1 MAKTTERER
10 EQKKNKSADW
20 KKTKFMFYHIKRSC
34 FCVLLDWIWR
44 FSWHFTT
51 LFFRKKIQHFE
62 NNFRSSLDIFFFSV
76 LCLVLND
83 WHEMILDYELFFILL
98 NDFVKRHYRRN
109 YGMRVVCV
117 FVCVFLLYN
126 IFIAVLRCACVL
138 YVIFFLFD
146 SILWHGRMFT
156 DLYEFPMCTTC
167 VNRTHTL
174 NDSLISSN
182 DSIIFLV

>member
-10 EQKKNKSADW
+10 AKKKQISRL

-51 LFFRKKIQHFE
+51 LFLEKKPNIS
-62 NNFRSSLDIFFFSV
+62 RIIFVLHLTFFLSV

-83 WHEMILDYELFFILL
+83 WHEMILDYERFFILL

-109 YGMRVVCV
+109 FEMRVVCV
-117 FVCVFLLYN
+117 CLFVSFYCITFLLLFFVALVFFMWFFPFLIRFYGMAECSPICTN
-126 IFIAVLRCACVL
+126 SQCARRVLTA
-138 YVIFFLFD
+138 
-146 SILWHGRMFT
+146 H
-156 DLYEFPMCTTC
+156 
-167 VNRTHTL
+167 TH
-174 NDSLISSN
+174 
-182 DSIIFLV
+182 